1 MFSNKRTHCRK
12 TAKGAPKNPAAPS
25 GYTVSVRTQFM
36 LWFTTLFV
44 GVAAATIIFVG
55 HNLHQLLLRRIDQ
68 QLEELFSACRKD
80 YIAGKNAAHLGLE
93 ISVGDLPADLIT
105 TFDRHL
111 PGFVPLIACEPAAAD
126 PTSSPSVFGHVDEK
140 IYLVRRSGTG
150 KIYSRLLNVRPNIH
164 LLRRRLLQKQKS
176 SGGSLFFRVT
186 DPEGK
191 TACGSSNFPA
201 GLSGPQSE
209 LPTTSG
215 NARILSYGFPDGT
228 VLTAGRMLTELH
240 TRVEHYVTDL
250 LAIGLPILGVGILV
264 AWVISS
270 RITSG
275 IRRVGEAASDIAGG
289 NYSRRVAG
297 HYHGR
302 EIAELVSAF
311 NTMSANTERLLNEL
325 RGATDDVA
333 HDLKTPLTR
342 IRGLAEVTA
351 AGPKDFSMWTD
362 TLGTIAEECD
372 DMVAI
377 INTMLEITRTESN
390 IEYLK
395 KEPVNLNGLLHRLYD
410 LYLPAAEEND
420 LAWNLETPPHAVVIA
435 ADRIKIQR
443 MIGNLLDNALKFVPS
458 GGRIIIRLE
467 ADEKTVRLH
476 IIDNGPGIPDRDKKR
491 IFERFVRLDSSRTRR
506 GNGLGLAMVRA
517 VARIHGGSA
526 EITDTP
532 GGGATFTITLARDP
546 QNNDAGRASSSSPC
560 APPQENRGSG
570 TVKKEEIPC

>member
-1 MFSNKRTHCRK
+1 MFWNK
-12 TAKGAPKNPAAPS
+12 
-25 GYTVSVRTQFM
+25 YTVSIRTQFM

-44 GVAAATIIFVG
+44 GIAAATIIFVG

-68 QLEELFSACRKD
+68 QLDELFSACRRD

-93 ISVGDLPADLIT
+93 FPVYDLPADLIVA
-105 TFDRHL
+105 FDRHL
-111 PGFVPLIACEPAAAD
+111 PGFVPLIACEPAATD
-126 PTSSPSVFGHVDEK
+126 PFSSPTVFGHVDEK
-140 IYLVRRSGTG
+140 IYLMRRSGTG

-164 LLRRRLLQKQKS
+164 LLRRRLLLKQKS
-176 SGGSLFFRVT
+176 YGGNLFFFRVT
-186 DPEGK
+186 DPDGK
-191 TACGSSNFPA
+191 KVCGSSNFPKK
-201 GLSGPQSE
+201 LPRQRSE

-215 NARILSYGFPDGT
+215 NARLQSCRFPDGT

-264 AWVISS
+264 AWLISS
-270 RITSG
+270 RIASG
-275 IRRVGEAASDIAGG
+275 IRKVGEAASDIAGG
-289 NYSRRVAG
+289 NYSRRVSG
-297 HYHGR
+297 HYRGR

-351 AGPKDFSMWTD
+351 AGPRDFSTWTD

-390 IEYLK
+390 IECLK
-395 KEPVNLNGLLHRLYD
+395 KEPVDLNGLLHLLYD
-410 LYLPAAEEND
+410 LYLPAAEEHD
-420 LAWNLETPPHAVVIA
+420 LAWDLETPPRPVVIA

-476 IIDNGPGIPDRDKKR
+476 VIDNGPGILDRDKKR

-560 APPQENRGSG
+560 APPQENRDSG

>member
-1 MFSNKRTHCRK
+1 
-12 TAKGAPKNPAAPS
+12 
-25 GYTVSVRTQFM
+25 M

-44 GVAAATIIFVG
+44 GVAAATIVFVG
-55 HNLHQLLLRRIDQ
+55 HNLYQLLLRRIDQ

-80 YIAGKNAAHLGLE
+80 YIVGKNAAQLGLE
-93 ISVGDLPADLIT
+93 VPVYDLPADLIMA
-105 TFDRHL
+105 FDQHL
-111 PGFVPLIACEPAAAD
+111 PGFVPLIACEPAAMD
-126 PTSSPSVFGHVDEK
+126 PLSSPTVFGHVDEN
-140 IYLVRRSGTG
+140 IYLVRRSGAG
-150 KIYSRLLNVRPNIH
+150 NIYSRQLNVRQNIP
-164 LLRRRLLQKQKS
+164 LLRRRLLQKQKGP
-176 SGGSLFFRVT
+176 GGNLFFFRVT
-186 DPEGK
+186 DSGGK
-191 TACGSSNFPA
+191 TVCGSSNFPKNF
-201 GLSGPQSE
+201 PKQQSE

-215 NARILSYGFPDGT
+215 NARLLSYRFPDGT
-228 VLTAGRMLTELH
+228 LLTGGRMLTELH

-264 AWVISS
+264 AWLLSG
-270 RITSG
+270 RIASG
-275 IRRVGEAASDIAGG
+275 IRKVGEAASDIAGG
-289 NYSRRVAG
+289 NYARRVAG
-297 HYHGR
+297 RYHGR
-302 EIAELVSAF
+302 EVAELVSAF

-351 AGPKDFSMWTD
+351 AGPKDFSTWTEA
-362 TLGTIAEECD
+362 LGTIAEECD

-395 KEPVNLNGLLHRLYD
+395 KEPVDLNGLLHRLYD
-410 LYLPAAEEND
+410 LYLPAAEENA
-420 LAWNLETPPHAVVIA
+420 LAWDIETPPHSVFIA

-443 MIGNLLDNALKFVPS
+443 MIGNLLDNTLKFVPS
-458 GGRIIIRLE
+458 GGKVVIRLE
-467 ADEKTVRLH
+467 TEEKAAKLR
-476 IIDNGPGIPDRDKKR
+476 IIDNGPGIPDQDKKR

-532 GGGATFTITLARDP
+532 GGGATFTITLPCEP
-546 QNNDAGRASSSSPC
+546 QSRNDTANKTSSP
-560 APPQENRGSG
+560 APGAARENGTSG
-570 TVKKEEIPC
+570 TVVKGDGMTIPSKQ

>member
-1 MFSNKRTHCRK
+1 MAEK
-12 TAKGAPKNPAAPS
+12 TVQDSPGDPAAPQR
-25 GYTVSVRTQFM
+25 YTVSIRTLFM

-93 ISVGDLPADLIT
+93 IPVGDLPADLLMA
-105 TFDRHL
+105 FDRHL
-111 PGFVPLIACEPAAAD
+111 PGFVPLIACEPAAD
-126 PTSSPSVFGHVDEK
+126 PDSSPTVFGRIDEK

-150 KIYSRLLNVRPNIH
+150 KIYSRLLNVRQNVH
-164 LLRRRLLQKQKS
+164 LLRRRLLQKQKD

-191 TACGSSNFPA
+191 TACGSSNFPDK
-201 GLSGPQSE
+201 LPLPRSG

-228 VLTAGRMLTELH
+228 VLSAGLMLTELR

-250 LAIGLPILGVGILV
+250 LAIGLPILGVGIFA

-270 RITSG
+270 RITTG
-275 IRRVGEAASDIAGG
+275 IRKVGEAASDIAGG

-297 HYHGR
+297 RYNGR

-311 NTMSANTERLLNEL
+311 NAMSANTERLLNEL

-351 AGPKDFSMWTD
+351 AGPKDFSTWTD

-395 KEPVNLNGLLHRLYD
+395 KEPVNLDGLLHRLYD

-420 LAWNLETPPHAVVIA
+420 LAWSLETPRHAVVIA

-443 MIGNLLDNALKFVPS
+443 MIGNLLDNTLKFVPP
-458 GGRIIIRLE
+458 GGKVIIRLE
-467 ADEKTVRLH
+467 EGEKTVKLR

-532 GGGATFTITLARDP
+532 GGGATFTITLPRLQSRSGDG
-546 QNNDAGRASSSSPC
+546 NET
-560 APPQENRGSG
+560 AP
-570 TVKKEEIPC
+570 